1 MKEVGHRRIVSMH
14 NKMQGKY
21 WKLDKHCL
29 GGNCIS
35 KRCGK
40 TKDQTPFFLKER
52 DQTNFRFNIL
62 YVSRMRQFIM
72 YLATSSANYKDYI
85 VSTFNSK

>member
-1 MKEVGHRRIVSMH
+1 MFFFGQKLTHLSQCWCERVEQLHVYGVYTPTARTCRRAMKEVGHRRIVSMH

-40 TKDQTPFFLKER
+40 TKDQTPFF
-52 DQTNFRFNIL
+52 F
-62 YVSRMRQFIM
+62 
-72 YLATSSANYKDYI
+72 
-85 VSTFNSK
+85 